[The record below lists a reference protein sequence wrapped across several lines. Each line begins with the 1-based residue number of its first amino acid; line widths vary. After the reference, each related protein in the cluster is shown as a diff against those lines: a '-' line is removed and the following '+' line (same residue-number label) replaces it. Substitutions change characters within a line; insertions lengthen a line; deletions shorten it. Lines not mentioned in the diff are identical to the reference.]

1 MNCHPERS
9 EGSAVVFAALS
20 EAEGDLPVFSVV
32 ILSAAKDLRLSLHL
46 LLSLFLSCHPDR
58 SESLP

>member
-20 EAEGDLPVFSVV
+20 EAEGDLPVFRTV
-32 ILSAAKDLRLSLHL
+32 ILSEAKDLRLSLHL
-46 LLSLFLSCHPDR
+46 LLSLF
-58 SESLP
+58 